1 MITKKGWEEQL
12 AMSLFLKEVTYNAG
26 VTMTGANACSMDQ
39 FEADADWADRVESD
53 KDSVT
58 GKEFGNDQEIIAQMI
73 NLKYSEKRAMPNSL
87 IGLAG
92 LVFGSVT
99 TSGAGTDKTHV
110 IVPAGVSAAT
120 PSIQINH
127 KKGGVQY
134 GYTGVKGNSIEIKAE
149 EGGPVSLSCEM
160 MGSGSRATNATAFPA
175 IIDESWLLAKNCKV
189 WMESGADISIDA
201 SPVQDVESI
210 SSTTPDDIKAR
221 LKSFSYKFSNNNEG
235 QPGFGGAGVYQ
246 DIDHGRR
253 AAELSFQL
261 RFVDAAELT
270 HFINQ
275 NPLAIEFD
283 LAGSVIPSGAL
294 KFGFQLIVPRFK
306 LKKAPK
312 AEGGPDDSL
321 ILTMDCEV
329 FEDGTNPVT
338 KLVGYNART
347 AYLA

>member
-1 MITKKGWEEQL
+1 MITKHGWEEQL
-12 AMSLFLKEVTYNAG
+12 AMSLFLKEASYNAG
-26 VTMTGANACSMDQ
+26 VTINSSNACSMDQ
-39 FEADADWADRVESD
+39 FEFDPDWADRVESD
-53 KDSVT
+53 KDTVT
-58 GKEFGNDQEIIAQMI
+58 GKEFGNDQEIIQQMTSF
-73 NLKYSEKRAMPNSL
+73 KYSEKRAMPNSL

-92 LVFGSVT
+92 LVFGSVV
-99 TSGAGTDKTHV
+99 TSGAGADKTHT
-110 IVPAGVSAAT
+110 IVPVAVGTAL

-134 GYTGVKGNSIEIKAE
+134 GYTGVKGSSIEIKAE
-149 EGGPVSLSCEM
+149 EGGPVSIAVEM

-175 IIDESWLLAKNCKV
+175 VIDESWLLAKNCKV
-189 WMESGADISIDA
+189 WMENGGSISIDA

-210 SSTTPDDIKAR
+210 SSGTPVDLKAR
-221 LKSFSYKFSNNNEG
+221 MKSFTYKFNNNPEG
-235 QPGFGGAGVYQ
+235 QAGFGGLGVYQ
-246 DIDHGRR
+246 DIDKGRR

-261 RFVDAAELT
+261 RFVDATELN

-283 LAGSVIPSGAL
+283 LAGSTIPSGSL
-294 KFGFQLIVPRFK
+294 KFGYQLIVPRFK

-321 ILTMDCEV
+321 VLTMDCEV

-338 KLVGYNART
+338 KLIGYNART